1 VSDIQL
7 NALDTGEELFQL
19 KNGRY
24 FLSQEHSEKMFYI
37 KEARPEQ
44 TYKPDGFEYTWNEG
58 GMADLFSEC
67 YKNETRYCSEKKSW
81 YTYLDGAWRKDIES
95 HYVSRK
101 IREFCNL
108 MVMYCGEIEDDGVK
122 QEYLKFVNKM
132 GDRRFRDRLMR
143 DAADNEN
150 MVIRAEEFDSNPYLI
165 NCLNGTYDLEKMEF
179 REHDWHDFLTMQTNF
194 KYTLQDSRCERW
206 EQFISEVTC
215 GDADKAEY
223 LQKALGYSMLG
234 MANEECMFIL
244 HGKTTRN
251 GKSTMLAAIEHLL
264 GDYSTNAPVK
274 IICRN
279 GVKKDAETPS
289 PVLAGLKGKRFVTM
303 SESEDS
309 GKLDESVIKQLTGGE
324 SITARNLYE
333 SAIRYVPQFTLWL
346 SCNDLPTVRDKSLF
360 ASDRV
365 RVIEFN
371 RHFKEEEQDK
381 NLKNEFQTQEAMQGI
396 FSWLVAGYF
405 KYKRFGLKMS
415 DDMKKVVRQYEK
427 DNDLILQ
434 FLEQK
439 CEKTLDGS
447 TRAKSLYDA
456 YKIWCKS
463 NGYFVCS
470 AKAFYAGINQH
481 PDWYANRRT
490 LDGYPVYDGLRL
502 KQ

>member
-1 VSDIQL
+1 MSMGD
-7 NALDTGEELFQL
+7 DLFQL
-19 KNGRY
+19 TNGRY
-24 FLSQEHSEKMFYI
+24 FLDYGQSEKMYYI

-44 TYKPDGFEYTWNEG
+44 SLKCDGYEYPWDEG

-67 YKNETRYCSEKKSW
+67 YKDETRYCSERKSW
-81 YTYLDGAWRKDIES
+81 YSYSDGAWRKDVGS
-95 HYVSRK
+95 HIISRK
-101 IREFCNL
+101 IKEFCRL
-108 MVMYCGEIEDDGVK
+108 MVLYCGEIEEEDRRR
-122 QEYLKFVNKM
+122 EYMKFVLKM
-132 GDRRFRDRLMR
+132 GDRRFRDRLMK

-150 MVIRAEEFDSNPYLI
+150 LVVLAEQFDANPYLI
-165 NCLNGTYDLEKMEF
+165 NCLNGTFDLEKMEF
-179 REHDWHDFLTMQTNF
+179 REHDWRDFLTMQTNF
-194 KYTLQDSRCERW
+194 KYTLKDAKCARW

-215 GDADKAEY
+215 NDPDKAEY

-251 GKSTMLAAIEHLL
+251 GKSTLLAAVEHLL
-264 GDYSTNAPVK
+264 GDYSSNAPVK

-279 GVKKDAETPS
+279 GVNKDAEAPS

-309 GKLDESVIKQLTGGE
+309 GKLDESIIKQLTGGE

-333 SAIRYVPQFTLWL
+333 SAFTFTPQFTLWL
-346 SCNDLPTVRDKSLF
+346 SCNDLPAVRDQSLF

-371 RHFKEEEQDK
+371 RHFKENEQDK

-396 FSWLVAGYF
+396 FAWLVAGYF
-405 KYKRFGLKMS
+405 KYKRFGLRMS
-415 DDMKKVVRQYEK
+415 DDMRRVVRQYEK
-427 DNDLILQ
+427 DNDLVLQ

-439 CEKTLDGS
+439 CEVSTSGG
-447 TRAKSLYDA
+447 TRAKSLYDS

-470 AKAFYAGINQH
+470 AKSFYANINRH

-490 LDGYPVYDGLRL
+490 LDGYPFYDGLLLRGR
-502 KQ
+502 